1 AAHLVRAVVRAIAR
15 ADAAVVDLI
24 VQPFGAVHRRDHR
37 ADQFARRFLALHA
50 GAGLEAGFGMINPTR
65 VITGNAQPVHL
76 APMHRLFF
84 ADDWDV
90 VFGLARDDAGVASY
104 AGVQINSH
112 APGVTGVRP
121 FGIERF
127 IRRRFFFAREVRTLA
142 EFVERG
148 RARQIAPFHGVMKL
162 RRGQRLAPAR
172 LADRQA
178 LAEPRRV
185 GSADRVCVEPHP
197 RAGAAAARATVTEMN
212 RRATVRVT
220 GRDPDGREQF
230 APLVLQL
237 DDVNQ
242 RLAVLAAAPP

>member
-1 AAHLVRAVVRAIAR
+1 
-15 ADAAVVDLI
+15 
-24 VQPFGAVHRRDHR
+24 
-37 ADQFARRFLALHA
+37 
-50 GAGLEAGFGMINPTR
+50 
-65 VITGNAQPVHL
+65 
-76 APMHRLFF
+76 
-84 ADDWDV
+84 
-90 VFGLARDDAGVASY
+90 
-104 AGVQINSH
+104 
-112 APGVTGVRP
+112 
-121 FGIERF
+121 
-127 IRRRFFFAREVRTLA
+127 
-142 EFVERG
+142 
-148 RARQIAPFHGVMKL
+148 FHGVMKL

-197 RAGAAAARATVTEMN
+197 CADAAAARATVTEMN

-242 RLAVLAAAPP
+242 RLAVLAAAPRNLMIQVESFRRRGADLD